1 MRFVSRLYTKTIKK
15 RWFAAAAVK
24 QTKSKYSG
32 SGCLQ
37 PYYGETQYFLSY
49 SVERKVQPLFRG
61 GNQAIPVPK
70 KETLRK
76 PILLQRHLSRSTRNN
91 KDCLKS
97 LI

>member
-32 SGCLQ
+32 PGCLQ

-49 SVERKVQPLFRG
+49 SV
-61 GNQAIPVPK
+61 
-70 KETLRK
+70 
-76 PILLQRHLSRSTRNN
+76 
-91 KDCLKS
+91 
-97 LI
+97 